1 MKKGIQ
7 KISLFMYFIQFLIH
21 SRPVNC
27 NIIKTTRI
35 LVKRKQLFQQIRS
48 TNLFLFHLKKPKLRC
63 TSDLIT

>member
-1 MKKGIQ
+1 
-7 KISLFMYFIQFLIH
+7 MYFIQFLIQF
-21 SRPVNC
+21 NIC

-48 TNLFLFHLKKPKLRC
+48 TNLFLFHLKKPKLPC